1 MTVKINNSNVDFL
14 IDTGSSINILDENT
28 FKKIGSK
35 PKLSHSNKRV
45 FAYGSDKTLELI
57 EKFQATIETDSK
69 ITTATMYVVKG
80 KHENLFC
87 YDTSVELN
95 IVPIIAS
102 VSSSSEILC
111 NKYSDVFKGIGKL
124 KDVKVKIHV
133 DEDVKPVIQ
142 PLRCIP
148 FHIRKQV
155 EAELD
160 RLEIKYH

>member
-1 MTVKINNSNVDFL
+1 M
-14 IDTGSSINILDENT
+14 
-28 FKKIGSK
+28 
-35 PKLSHSNKRV
+35 H
-45 FAYGSDKTLELI
+45 
-57 EKFQATIETDSK
+57 
-69 ITTATMYVVKG
+69 VVKG
-80 KHENLFC
+80 NHGNLLC

-111 NKYSDVFKGIGKL
+111 NKYSDVFKGIGNL
-124 KDVKVKIHV
+124 KDVKVKINV
-133 DEDVKPVIQ
+133 DENVKPVIQ
-142 PLRCIP
+142 PLRRIP

>member
-28 FKKIGSK
+28 FRTIGSK
-35 PKLSHSNKRV
+35 PKFSHFNKRV

-57 EKFQATIETDSK
+57 GKFQATIETDSK
-69 ITTATMYVVKG
+69 ITTATMHVVKG
-80 KHENLFC
+80 KHENLLC

-124 KDVKVKIHV
+124 NDVKTGNKSCKLLSIFTQS
-133 DEDVKPVIQ
+133 KSGGLGP
-142 PLRCIP
+142 
-148 FHIRKQV
+148 
-155 EAELD
+155 
-160 RLEIKYH
+160 